1 LFFLSLRDTLKSF
14 FAVRG
19 AWYLEQKAG
28 TVTLIKVKF
37 LKNGNLM
44 VDRLMNC
51 ITQVIDVTGGVY
63 EEGKEIIGVRTG
75 STFRGEFKRLFC

>member
-1 LFFLSLRDTLKSF
+1 
-14 FAVRG
+14 
-19 AWYLEQKAG
+19 
-28 TVTLIKVKF
+28 
-37 LKNGNLM
+37 
-44 VDRLMNC
+44 MNC